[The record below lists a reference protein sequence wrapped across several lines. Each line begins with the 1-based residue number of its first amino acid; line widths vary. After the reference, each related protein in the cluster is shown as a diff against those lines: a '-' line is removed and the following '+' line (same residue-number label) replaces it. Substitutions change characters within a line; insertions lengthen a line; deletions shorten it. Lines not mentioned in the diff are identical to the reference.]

1 MLWLC
6 LMIWQV
12 QVIPLKW
19 EEEIAQ
25 RVKIFFHLLVIKA
38 FTLFLFLVWI
48 YSPYHFLESHQEA
61 SLKIDEDEVQSR
73 KWSLIVSNKTIA
85 SDTWEIADGRC
96 QRPLNW
102 EMPRGFCRTLTS
114 LIIRILSDL
123 SPYASFFLFF
133 FPSGGTVKNSTTEF
147 HSRNRWIYPHKY
159 WTGTMVTIKPMQQRH
174 HRRAKTKGHWT

>member
-38 FTLFLFLVWI
+38 FTLFLFFVWI
-48 YSPYHFLESHQEA
+48 YSPYHFPESHQEA

-114 LIIRILSDL
+114 LIIRILLDL

-133 FPSGGTVKNSTTEF
+133 SPFWWDREKQHHWIPKQKSVNISIQVLNRNNGYNKTYAAEASQKGKN
-147 HSRNRWIYPHKY
+147 
-159 WTGTMVTIKPMQQRH
+159 
-174 HRRAKTKGHWT
+174 